1 MLTRIEHLK
10 SLLVNIGFE
19 EKEAAI
25 FLSILELKEAIPS
38 TIARRSNVKRPTTY
52 VILEKLQRKGLVSHV
67 RRNDI
72 TYFRA
77 VNPNLLIEEENDK
90 LLKLKNA
97 LPEMIKLQNAFGTTP
112 QLTIFEGKNG
122 LIQIMEDTLTTKTG
136 LLCWCDVDTAI
147 DTILKDYFPTYLK
160 KKIQKKIWLNGIFT
174 YNKGGLRHKKYQ
186 KSELREVHLVPKD
199 KFPFKNEINIY
210 DDKVAIISHQDEIGV
225 IIQNQNIADTQRA
238 IFNLA
243 FEYAKILEKDLLT
256 KEDLAYLKSEDT

>member
-1 MLTRIEHLK
+1 MLKEF
-10 SLLVNIGFE
+10 LLELGLD
-19 EKEAAI
+19 EKEA
-25 FLSILELKEAIPS
+25 SIYLALLELNEGLPRTLSRKS
-38 TIARRSNVKRPTTY
+38 GVKRPTTY
-52 VILEKLQRKGLVSHV
+52 VILERLQRKGLVSYV
-67 RRNDI
+67 KKDKSI
-72 TYFRA
+72 YYRA
-77 VNPNLLIEEENDK
+77 TDPKLFFENEK
-90 LLKLKNA
+90 NKLKKFEQI
-97 LPEMIKLQNAFGTTP
+97 LPDLTRLNTKFGVMP

-122 LIQIMEDTLTTKTG
+122 LIQIMEDTLTAKTD

-147 DTILKDYFPTYLK
+147 NTILKDYFPTYLK
-160 KKIQKKIWLNGIFT
+160 KKIHKKIWLNGIFT

-186 KSELREVHLVPKD
+186 ESELREVHLVPKD

-256 KEDLAYLKSEDT
+256 KEDLAYLKSEDD